1 MGDHKITEDVIPS
14 PEKPTKKNKYAFACA
29 ILASMTSILLGYA
42 DLSHESSGT
51 YWSDEWSS
59 DIHPTRPQN
68 QRRTSG
74 GPDGNHQPLLPIRL
88 GRLRPNIRLDRP
100 PLHNSP
106 SRSHLL
112 HSH

>member
-14 PEKPTKKNKYAFACA
+14 PKKPTKKNKY
-29 ILASMTSILLGYA
+29 
-42 DLSHESSGT
+42 
-51 YWSDEWSS
+51 WSDERSS

-74 GPDGNHQPLLPIRL
+74 GPDGNHQPLLPIQL
-88 GRLRPNIRLDRP
+88 GRRRPNIKLDRP
-100 PLHNSP
+100 PLHNNT